1 MTGHTKEQQ
10 APALHLAAL
19 HEDIQEIAWTTGFKN
34 DTSKIIARQWEQM
47 KEIAQDATKNKGT
60 LNSNQQHFLN
70 AVFTA
75 VAPNAH
81 EAPGGK
87 LVADANAPSMRG
99 RAKALGLGRSRV
111 NRQLK
116 IATKKRLELRAAA
129 NSGPWAQLVKKR
141 KGKLKMSPEAVEA
154 VREHVVH
161 HENVIHS
168 PIAND
173 SLLIKL
179 PGMAVK
185 SRVRKSPLEIP
196 VRELHNQ
203 MVAEDGL
210 KEASPVDAN
219 HARHNSKSLGT
230 ANKSTPESRT
240 GMLVPGTAPCGPC
253 SRVSMIGTL

>member
-1 MTGHTKEQQ
+1 MKN
-10 APALHLAAL
+10 
-19 HEDIQEIAWTTGFKN
+19 QEIAKTAGFKS
-34 DTSKIIARQWEQM
+34 DTSKIIACQWEQM
-47 KEIAQDATKNKGT
+47 KEIMQDATWNKGT
-60 LNSNQQHFLN
+60 LNSNQQQFLN
-70 AVFTA
+70 AVFAA
-75 VAPNAH
+75 VAPSAH

-87 LVADANAPSMRG
+87 LVAGANAPSMRG
-99 RAKALGLGRSRV
+99 RAKALGLGRSLV

-141 KGKLKMSPEAVEA
+141 KGKLKISPEAVEA
-154 VREHVVH
+154 VREHIVH

-185 SRVRKSPLEIP
+185 SRVGKLLLEIP

-210 KEASPVDAN
+210 KEARDSEGQASADAN

-230 ANKSTPESRT
+230 ADKSTPESKT
-240 GMLVPGTAPCGPC
+240 GTLVPGTAPCGPC